1 MHSLLERIKA
11 GTLWDFHGGIHPADN
26 KLQSSQSPVVDA
38 GLPPRLII
46 PLRQHA
52 GPAGDLLVQVGDKVK
67 KGQPLTRYAK
77 GRVVPVHA
85 STSGT
90 ITEIGNHTV
99 AHPSGLGDLCV
110 ILTPDGED
118 EWGERNG
125 KADYW
130 NLERG
135 ELLERIQQAGVAG
148 LGGAVF
154 PTHSKLDGRGQ
165 LTEILIVNG
174 LECEPYITTDDRLM
188 QQYADEIMD
197 GIRVLK
203 HLLKPKLTLIG
214 VEDNKPEAIEQLT
227 RHATDEDVLV
237 KTVPTKYPSGGAK
250 QTIELLTGRQVPKG
264 GRAVDIG
271 IMVLNVATVFAI
283 KRAIIDG
290 EPLIERIVTL
300 TGDSFKK
307 PGNAWVRLGTP
318 VRWLLQR
325 FELQPEAE
333 QRVIMGGPMMGFT
346 LPHAMVPVVK
356 ATNCLLAPTQAE
368 LPAPGP
374 EQPCIRCSA
383 CADACPATLLPQ
395 ELYWYSRAKEY
406 DKAEKLN
413 LMDCIECGACAWVC
427 PSEIP
432 LVQYYKIAKD
442 DIREARAEAE
452 KAERAKQRFEAKQ
465 ARFEREKAAREA
477 RHAEAAAQRRQTMTA
492 AGGED
497 PVAAAL
503 ARIKAKQDAPITAI
517 AATAEGLPDN
527 SAVIAAREA
536 RKREAEAR
544 RAAKQAES
552 ANSDTAAAAPQSAE
566 AIDPASDP
574 KKAAIAAALARAKA
588 KKAAQAGDS
597 AEPVAAETAAAP
609 AVVDADQ
616 QKAEV
621 DPKKAAIA
629 AAIAR
634 AKAKKAEASGEPVS
648 AANGTAAEVN
658 TQNDAPVDPKKAAI
672 AAAIARAKAKKLAQ
686 QSDSAEGDLTA
697 NADTSETAATQ
708 SDAPSAASEAIDP
721 KKAAIAAAIA
731 RAKAKKLAQQGESAG
746 AEDAQSEPAASAQ
759 TCDVALAKS
768 EVTTSHSDTA
778 ASEAVDPK
786 KAAIAAAIARAKAK
800 KLAQQGESAGAE
812 GAQSE
817 PAARVETRDVAVAKS
832 EVTTS
837 QSDTAASEAVDPKK
851 AAIAAAIARAKAKKL
866 AQQSANTSAEVENAD
881 AEVESAATQVDRAGT
896 EGERAPAEPMQSD
909 AASSEQPLAVTAAP
923 EASAP
928 AADAPVDPK
937 KAAIAAAVARAKAK
951 KLAAEAA
958 RAAET
963 AAEDAPSADRT
974 ITR

>member
-517 AATAEGLPDN
+517 TATAEGLPDN

-544 RAAKQAES
+544 RAAKLAES
-552 ANSDTAAAAPQSAE
+552 ANSETAAAAQPAE
-566 AIDPASDP
+566 AVDPASAP

-588 KKAAQAGDS
+588 KKAAQAGES
-597 AEPVAAETAAAP
+597 AEPVTAEAVAAP
-609 AVVDADQ
+609 AVDADQ

-648 AANGTAAEVN
+648 AANSAAAEVN

-686 QSDSAEGDLTA
+686 QSDSAEGDLSA
-697 NADTSETAATQ
+697 NAGTSESAATQ
-708 SDAPSAASEAIDP
+708 SDAPS
-721 KKAAIAAAIA
+721 
-731 RAKAKKLAQQGESAG
+731 
-746 AEDAQSEPAASAQ
+746 
-759 TCDVALAKS
+759 
-768 EVTTSHSDTA
+768 A

-800 KLAQQGESAGAE
+800 KAAQQGESAGAE
-812 GAQSE
+812 GALSE
-817 PAARVETRDVAVAKS
+817 PTASAQTRDVALAKS

-837 QSDTAASEAVDPKK
+837 QSDTAASEVVDPKK
-851 AAIAAAIARAKAKKL
+851 AAIAAAIARAKAKKM
-866 AQQSANTSAEVENAD
+866 AQQSERIS
-881 AEVESAATQVDRAGT
+881 AEVESAGA

-958 RAAET
+958 RAAES
-963 AAEDAPSADRT
+963 AAEDVPSADRT
-974 ITR
+974 TTR

>member
-77 GRVVPVHA
+77 GRIVPVHA

-125 KADYW
+125 KPDYW

-544 RAAKQAES
+544 RAAKLAES
-552 ANSDTAAAAPQSAE
+552 ANSETAAAAQPAE
-566 AIDPASDP
+566 AVDPASDP

-597 AEPVAAETAAAP
+597 AEPAAETAAAP
-609 AVVDADQ
+609 AVDADQ

-634 AKAKKAEASGEPVS
+634 AKAKKAEANGEPVS
-648 AANGTAAEVN
+648 AANGTAAEADI
-658 TQNDAPVDPKKAAI
+658 QSDAPVDPKKAAI
-672 AAAIARAKAKKLAQ
+672 AAAIARAKAKKAAQ
-686 QSDSAEGDLTA
+686 QGDSAEGDLTA
-697 NADTSETAATQ
+697 NAGTSESAGTQ
-708 SDAPSAASEAIDP
+708 SDAPS
-721 KKAAIAAAIA
+721 
-731 RAKAKKLAQQGESAG
+731 
-746 AEDAQSEPAASAQ
+746 
-759 TCDVALAKS
+759 
-768 EVTTSHSDTA
+768 A

-817 PAARVETRDVAVAKS
+817 PAASAQTRDDTVAKG

-837 QSDTAASEAVDPKK
+837 QSDTAASAAVDPKK

-866 AQQSANTSAEVENAD
+866 AQQSERIS
-881 AEVESAATQVDRAGT
+881 AEVESAGTQVDRAGT
-896 EGERAPAEPMQSD
+896 EDERAPAEPMQSD

-974 ITR
+974 TTR

>member
-214 VEDNKPEAIEQLT
+214 VEDNKPEAITELT

-544 RAAKQAES
+544 RAAKLAES
-552 ANSDTAAAAPQSAE
+552 ANSDTAAAPQSTE
-566 AIDPASDP
+566 AVDPASDP
-574 KKAAIAAALARAKA
+574 KKAAIAATLARAKA

-597 AEPVAAETAAAP
+597 AEPVTAETTAAP
-609 AVVDADQ
+609 AVDADQ

-634 AKAKKAEASGEPVS
+634 AKAKKAEANGEPVS
-648 AANGTAAEVN
+648 AAKGTAAEADI
-658 TQNDAPVDPKKAAI
+658 QSDAPVDPKKAAIAAAIARTKAKKAAQQGDSAEGDLTATEGTSDTAATQSDVPSAASEVVDPKKAAI
-672 AAAIARAKAKKLAQ
+672 AAAIARAKAKKA
-686 QSDSAEGDLTA
+686 
-697 NADTSETAATQ
+697 
-708 SDAPSAASEAIDP
+708 
-721 KKAAIAAAIA
+721 
-731 RAKAKKLAQQGESAG
+731 AQQGESAG
-746 AEDAQSEPAASAQ
+746 AEGALSEPTASAQ
-759 TCDVALAKS
+759 TRDVAVAKS
-768 EVTTSHSDTA
+768 EVTTSQSDTA

-817 PAARVETRDVAVAKS
+817 PAASAQTRDMAVAKS
-832 EVTTS
+832 EVNTRH
-837 QSDTAASEAVDPKK
+837 SDTAASEAVDPKK

-866 AQQSANTSAEVENAD
+866 AQQSASTSAEVENAG
-881 AEVESAATQVDRAGT
+881 AGVESAATQVDRAGA
-896 EGERAPAEPMQSD
+896 EGERAPAEPMQTD
-909 AASSEQPLAVTAAP
+909 AASSEQPLAVAEAT

-928 AADAPVDPK
+928 AVDAPVDPK

-974 ITR
+974 TTR

>member
-1 MHSLLERIKA
+1 MQSLLERIKA
-11 GTLWDFHGGIHPADN
+11 GTLWDFHGGIHPPEN
-26 KLQSSQSPVVDA
+26 KEQSSLTPVVDA
-38 GLPPRLII
+38 GLPPQLII
-46 PLRQHA
+46 PVRQHA
-52 GPAGDLLVQVGDKVK
+52 GPAGDLLVRVGDRVK
-67 KGQPLTRYAK
+67 KGQPLTRHEK
-77 GRVVPVHA
+77 GRIVPVHA

-90 ITEIGNHTV
+90 ITAIGHHTV
-99 AHPSGLGDLCV
+99 AHPSGLDDLC
-110 ILTPDGED
+110 ITLTPDGED
-118 EWGERNG
+118 AWGERKG
-125 KADYW
+125 QADYW

-135 ELLERIQQAGVAG
+135 ELLERIQQAGIAG

-188 QQYADEIMD
+188 QEYADEIMD

-214 VEDNKPEAIEQLT
+214 VEDNKPAAIGELT

-264 GRAVDIG
+264 GRAVDMG

-290 EPLIERIVTL
+290 EPLISRIVTL
-300 TGDSFKK
+300 TGDAFKK
-307 PGNAWVRLGTP
+307 PGNAWVLLGTP

-325 FELQPEAE
+325 FELQPEAD

-356 ATNCLLAPTQAE
+356 ATNCLLSPTRAE
-368 LPAPGP
+368 LPPPGP
-374 EQPCIRCSA
+374 EQACIRCSA
-383 CADACPATLLPQ
+383 CADACPANLLPQ

-406 DKAEKLN
+406 DKAEGLN
-413 LMDCIECGACAWVC
+413 LFDCIECGACAWVC

-442 DIREARAEAE
+442 DIREARSEAE

-477 RHAEAAAQRRQTMTA
+477 RHAEAAAQRRQAMTA

-503 ARIKAKQDAPITAI
+503 ARLKAKQEAPVTAV
-517 AATAEGLPDN
+517 AATAEGVPDN

-544 RAAKQAES
+544 RAAKAL
-552 ANSDTAAAAPQSAE
+552 DTAAAMPSDATATTE
-566 AIDPASDP
+566 ADP

-588 KKAAQAGDS
+588 KKAAQSGDT
-597 AEPVAAETAAAP
+597 EAAQATPEDATASTSAAA
-609 AVVDADQ
+609 Q
-616 QKAEV
+616 S

-634 AKAKKAEASGEPVS
+634 AKAKKAQAGTEADATEPGADSRAATAEPTGAGDDPKKAAIAAAIARAKVKKAAAQAQGDTVVIEDEEAVAAAPAAVS
-648 AANGTAAEVN
+648 QPDAA
-658 TQNDAPVDPKKAAI
+658 DADPKKAAI
-672 AAAIARAKAKKLAQ
+672 AAAIARAKAKKAAQ
-686 QSDSAEGDLTA
+686 AQGDAAVSEGEEAVAAAPAAVSQPDAAEA
-697 NADTSETAATQ
+697 
-708 SDAPSAASEAIDP
+708 DP

-731 RAKAKKLAQQGESAG
+731 RAKAKKAAAQAQG
-746 AEDAQSEPAASAQ
+746 
-759 TCDVALAKS
+759 
-768 EVTTSHSDTA
+768 DTA
-778 ASEAVDPK
+778 ISEGEEAVAAAPATVPQPDAADADPK

-800 KLAQQGESAGAE
+800 KAAAQAQGDAAVSE
-812 GAQSE
+812 GEA
-817 PAARVETRDVAVAKS
+817 AVA
-832 EVTTS
+832 
-837 QSDTAASEAVDPKK
+837 A
-851 AAIAAAIARAKAKKL
+851 
-866 AQQSANTSAEVENAD
+866 
-881 AEVESAATQVDRAGT
+881 
-896 EGERAPAEPMQSD
+896 APATAP
-909 AASSEQPLAVTAAP
+909 QPD
-923 EASAP
+923 
-928 AADAPVDPK
+928 AADADPK
-937 KAAIAAAVARAKAK
+937 KAAIAAAVARAKAR

-958 RAAET
+958 AQAS
-963 AAEDAPSADRT
+963 PSPSTDKSH
-974 ITR
+974 

>member
-517 AATAEGLPDN
+517 TATAEGLPDN

-544 RAAKQAES
+544 RAAKLAES
-552 ANSDTAAAAPQSAE
+552 ANSETAAAAQPAE
-566 AIDPASDP
+566 AVDPASDP

-588 KKAAQAGDS
+588 KKAAQAGES
-597 AEPVAAETAAAP
+597 AEPTTAEAVAAP
-609 AVVDADQ
+609 AVDADQ

-634 AKAKKAEASGEPVS
+634 AKAKKAEANGEPVS
-648 AANGTAAEVN
+648 AANSAVADAGS
-658 TQNDAPVDPKKAAI
+658 QGDAPSPASEAVDPKKAAI
-672 AAAIARAKAKKLAQ
+672 AAAIARAKAKKAAQ

-697 NADTSETAATQ
+697 NAGTSESAATQ
-708 SDAPSAASEAIDP
+708 SDAPSA
-721 KKAAIAAAIA
+721 
-731 RAKAKKLAQQGESAG
+731 
-746 AEDAQSEPAASAQ
+746 
-759 TCDVALAKS
+759 V
-768 EVTTSHSDTA
+768 
-778 ASEAVDPK
+778 SEAVDPK

-812 GAQSE
+812 GTQGELSAS
-817 PAARVETRDVAVAKS
+817 AETRDVALAKS
-832 EVTTS
+832 EANTS
-837 QSDTAASEAVDPKK
+837 HSDTAESEAVDPKK

-866 AQQSANTSAEVENAD
+866 AQQSASTSAEVESAGTQ
-881 AEVESAATQVDRAGT
+881 VESASTQVDRAGTQVDRAET

-958 RAAET
+958 RAAGT
-963 AAEDAPSADRT
+963 ASEDAPSADRT
-974 ITR
+974 TTR

>member
-1 MHSLLERIKA
+1 MQSLLERIKA
-11 GTLWDFHGGIHPADN
+11 GTLWDFHGGIHPPEN
-26 KLQSSQSPVVDA
+26 KDQSSLTPVVDA
-38 GLPPRLII
+38 GLPPQLII
-46 PLRQHA
+46 PVRQHA
-52 GPAGDLLVQVGDKVK
+52 GPAGDLLVRVGDQVK
-67 KGQPLTRYAK
+67 KGQPLTRHDK
-77 GRVVPVHA
+77 GRFVPVHA

-90 ITEIGNHTV
+90 ITAIGHHTV
-99 AHPSGLGDLCV
+99 AHPSGLDDLC
-110 ILTPDGED
+110 ITLTPDGED
-118 EWGERNG
+118 AWGERQG
-125 KADYW
+125 RSDYW

-135 ELLERIQQAGVAG
+135 ELLERIQQAGIAG

-188 QQYADEIMD
+188 QEYADEIMD

-214 VEDNKPEAIEQLT
+214 VEDNKPAAIGELT

-264 GRAVDIG
+264 GRAVDMG

-290 EPLIERIVTL
+290 EPLISRIVTL
-300 TGDSFKK
+300 TGDAFKK
-307 PGNAWVRLGTP
+307 PGNAWVLLGTP

-325 FELQPEAE
+325 FELQPEAD

-356 ATNCLLAPTQAE
+356 ATNCLLSPTRAE
-368 LPAPGP
+368 LPPPGP
-374 EQPCIRCSA
+374 EQACIRCSA
-383 CADACPATLLPQ
+383 CADTCPANLLPQ

-406 DKAEKLN
+406 DKAEGLN
-413 LMDCIECGACAWVC
+413 LFDCIECGACAWVC

-477 RHAEAAAQRRQTMTA
+477 RHAEAAAQRRQAMTA

-503 ARIKAKQDAPITAI
+503 ARIKAKQDAAPVGASEL
-517 AATAEGLPDN
+517 APDN
-527 SAVIAAREA
+527 SAMIAAREA
-536 RKREAEAR
+536 RKQEAIAR
-544 RAAKQAES
+544 RAAK
-552 ANSDTAAAAPQSAE
+552 AAASEPDSAQTDAPVTNGQDA
-566 AIDPASDP
+566 

-588 KKAAQAGDS
+588 KKAAQEPGEAAVSDS
-597 AEPVAAETAAAP
+597 PAAAP
-609 AVVDADQ
+609 QPDSAADT
-616 QKAEV
+616 

-634 AKAKKAEASGEPVS
+634 AKAKKAAQGDTAVAENEETAVAAPAAAPQPDS
-648 AANGTAAEVN
+648 AA
-658 TQNDAPVDPKKAAI
+658 DADPKKAAI
-672 AAAIARAKAKKLAQ
+672 AAAIARAKAKKAAQ
-686 QSDSAEGDLTA
+686 GDTAVAEGEETAVAAPAAAPQPDSA
-697 NADTSETAATQ
+697 ADA
-708 SDAPSAASEAIDP
+708 DP

-731 RAKAKKLAQQGESAG
+731 RAKAKKATQAQGDAAVTEGEETAVAVPATAPLPDSA
-746 AEDAQSEPAASAQ
+746 ADA
-759 TCDVALAKS
+759 
-768 EVTTSHSDTA
+768 
-778 ASEAVDPK
+778 DPK

-800 KLAQQGESAGAE
+800 KVAQAQGEE
-812 GAQSE
+812 
-817 PAARVETRDVAVAKS
+817 AVAKPAEVHDEEATAKP
-832 EVTTS
+832 EVTTV
-837 QSDTAASEAVDPKK
+837 A
-851 AAIAAAIARAKAKKL
+851 
-866 AQQSANTSAEVENAD
+866 
-881 AEVESAATQVDRAGT
+881 
-896 EGERAPAEPMQSD
+896 
-909 AASSEQPLAVTAAP
+909 
-923 EASAP
+923 AP
-928 AADAPVDPK
+928 AADADPK
-937 KAAIAAAVARAKAK
+937 KAAIAAAVARAKAR

-958 RAAET
+958 AQAS
-963 AAEDAPSADRT
+963 PSPSTDKSH
-974 ITR
+974 

>member
-517 AATAEGLPDN
+517 TATAEGLPDN

-544 RAAKQAES
+544 RAAKLAES
-552 ANSDTAAAAPQSAE
+552 ANSDTAAAAPQSTE
-566 AIDPASDP
+566 AVDPASDP

-597 AEPVAAETAAAP
+597 AEPATAETAAAP
-609 AVVDADQ
+609 AV
-616 QKAEV
+616 EV

-634 AKAKKAEASGEPVS
+634 AKAKKAEANGEPVS
-648 AANGTAAEVN
+648 AANSATTDAD
-658 TQNDAPVDPKKAAI
+658 TQSDAPVDPKK
-672 AAAIARAKAKKLAQ
+672 
-686 QSDSAEGDLTA
+686 T
-697 NADTSETAATQ
+697 
-708 SDAPSAASEAIDP
+708 
-721 KKAAIAAAIA
+721 AIAAAIA
-731 RAKAKKLAQQGESAG
+731 RAKAKKLAQQGDS
-746 AEDAQSEPAASAQ
+746 AEDDL
-759 TCDVALAKS
+759 T
-768 EVTTSHSDTA
+768 DTA
-778 ASEAVDPK
+778 GTSETAATQSDAPSAVSEAVDPK

-800 KLAQQGESAGAE
+800 KAAQQGESAGAE

-817 PAARVETRDVAVAKS
+817 PAASAQTRDVAVAKS

-837 QSDTAASEAVDPKK
+837 HSDTAESEAVDPKK

-866 AQQSANTSAEVENAD
+866 AQQSASTSAEVENAD
-881 AEVESAATQVDRAGT
+881 AEVESAATQVESAGA
-896 EGERAPAEPMQSD
+896 EGERAPAEPMQTD
-909 AASSEQPLAVTAAP
+909 AASSEQPLAVAEAP

-928 AADAPVDPK
+928 AIDAPVDPK

-974 ITR
+974 TTR

>member
-26 KLQSSQSPVVDA
+26 KLQSSQSLVVDA

-125 KADYW
+125 KPDYW

-536 RKREAEAR
+536 RKRETEAR
-544 RAAKQAES
+544 RAAKLAES
-552 ANSDTAAAAPQSAE
+552 ANSETAAAAQSTE
-566 AIDPASDP
+566 AVDPASDP

-597 AEPVAAETAAAP
+597 AEPVTAEAVAAP
-609 AVVDADQ
+609 AVDADQ

-634 AKAKKAEASGEPVS
+634 AKAKKAEANGEPVS
-648 AANGTAAEVN
+648 AANSAVADAGS
-658 TQNDAPVDPKKAAI
+658 QGDAPSAVSEAVDPKKAAI
-672 AAAIARAKAKKLAQ
+672 AAAIARAKAKKAAQ
-686 QSDSAEGDLTA
+686 QGDSAEGDLTA
-697 NADTSETAATQ
+697 NAGTSEFAATQ
-708 SDAPSAASEAIDP
+708 SDAPSA
-721 KKAAIAAAIA
+721 
-731 RAKAKKLAQQGESAG
+731 
-746 AEDAQSEPAASAQ
+746 
-759 TCDVALAKS
+759 T
-768 EVTTSHSDTA
+768 
-778 ASEAVDPK
+778 SEAVDPK

-800 KLAQQGESAGAE
+800 KLAQQGASTSAEVENAGAE

-817 PAARVETRDVAVAKS
+817 PAASAQTRDMTVAKS

-837 QSDTAASEAVDPKK
+837 QSDTAASEAADPKR

-866 AQQSANTSAEVENAD
+866 AQQSASTSAEVENVGAG
-881 AEVESAATQVDRAGT
+881 VESAATQVDRAGT
-896 EGERAPAEPMQSD
+896 EGERAPAEPMQTD

-974 ITR
+974 TTR

>member
-1 MHSLLERIKA
+1 MQSLLEHIKA

-26 KLQSSQSPVVDA
+26 KRQSSQTPVVDA
-38 GLPPRLII
+38 GLPPQLII
-46 PLRQHA
+46 PVRQHA
-52 GPAGDLLVQVGDKVK
+52 GLAGDLLVQVGDRVK

-77 GRVVPVHA
+77 GRIVPVHA
-85 STSGT
+85 PTSGT
-90 ITEIGNHTV
+90 VTEIGNHTV
-99 AHPSGLGDLCV
+99 AHPSGLDDLC
-110 ILTPDGED
+110 ITLTPDGED
-118 EWGERNG
+118 AWGERNG
-125 KADYW
+125 KPDYW

-135 ELLERIQQAGVAG
+135 ELLERIQQAGIAG

-214 VEDNKPEAIEQLT
+214 VEDNKPEAIDQLT
-227 RHATDEDVLV
+227 RHTTDEDVLV

-300 TGDSFKK
+300 TGDSFKQ

-325 FELQPEAE
+325 FELQPEAD

-356 ATNCLLAPTQAE
+356 ATNCLLAPTRAE
-368 LPAPGP
+368 LPFPGP
-374 EQPCIRCSA
+374 EQACIRCSA

-395 ELYWYSRAKEY
+395 ELYWYSRAREY
-406 DKAEKLN
+406 DKAEQLN
-413 LMDCIECGACAWVC
+413 LFDCIECGACAWVC

-477 RHAEAAAQRRQTMTA
+477 RHAEAAAQRRQAMTA

-503 ARIKAKQDAPITAI
+503 ARIKAKQEAPVTAV
-517 AATAEGLPDN
+517 AATAQGLPDN

-544 RAAKQAES
+544 RAAKAAE
-552 ANSDTAAAAPQSAE
+552 AAVAAASDTAATAE
-566 AIDPASDP
+566 ADP

-588 KKAAQAGDS
+588 KKARAGDEADATEPTADS
-597 AEPVAAETAAAP
+597 KAVPAEVAST
-609 AVVDADQ
+609 
-616 QKAEV
+616 EV

-634 AKAKKAEASGEPVS
+634 AKAKKLAQSGEGSQVEATPLPEASRAQAEPASTEVDPKKAAIAAAIARAKAKKLAQSGEGYQAEAAPAPEASETPAEPASTEVDPKKAAIAAAIARAKAKKLAQSGEGNQVE
-648 AANGTAAEVN
+648 AAPAPEASRAPAEP
-658 TQNDAPVDPKKAAI
+658 ASSEVDPKKAAI

-686 QSDSAEGDLTA
+686 QQGEADHAE
-697 NADTSETAATQ
+697 AT
-708 SDAPSAASEAIDP
+708 PTPEASED
-721 KKAAIAAAIA
+721 
-731 RAKAKKLAQQGESAG
+731 Q
-746 AEDAQSEPAASAQ
+746 AEP
-759 TCDVALAKS
+759 
-768 EVTTSHSDTA
+768 
-778 ASEAVDPK
+778 
-786 KAAIAAAIARAKAK
+786 
-800 KLAQQGESAGAE
+800 
-812 GAQSE
+812 
-817 PAARVETRDVAVAKS
+817 
-832 EVTTS
+832 
-837 QSDTAASEAVDPKK
+837 
-851 AAIAAAIARAKAKKL
+851 
-866 AQQSANTSAEVENAD
+866 
-881 AEVESAATQVDRAGT
+881 AGT
-896 EGERAPAEPMQSD
+896 E
-909 AASSEQPLAVTAAP
+909 
-923 EASAP
+923 
-928 AADAPVDPK
+928 VDPK

-951 KLAAEAA
+951 KLAAQAA
-958 RAAET
+958 ANTGASATET
-963 AAEDAPSADRT
+963 SPNEGSSPH
-974 ITR
+974 

>member
-125 KADYW
+125 KPDYW

-672 AAAIARAKAKKLAQ
+672 AAAIARAKAKKAAQ
-686 QSDSAEGDLTA
+686 QGDSAEGDLTA
-697 NADTSETAATQ
+697 TAGTSESAATQ
-708 SDAPSAASEAIDP
+708 SDAPS
-721 KKAAIAAAIA
+721 
-731 RAKAKKLAQQGESAG
+731 
-746 AEDAQSEPAASAQ
+746 
-759 TCDVALAKS
+759 
-768 EVTTSHSDTA
+768 A

-786 KAAIAAAIARAKAK
+786 KAAIAAAIARTKAK

-817 PAARVETRDVAVAKS
+817 PAASVETRDVALAKS

-837 QSDTAASEAVDPKK
+837 QSDTAASEVVDTKK

-866 AQQSANTSAEVENAD
+866 AQQSERISAEVENAGTQL
-881 AEVESAATQVDRAGT
+881 ESAGT

-909 AASSEQPLAVTAAP
+909 AASSEQPLAVAEAP

-928 AADAPVDPK
+928 AVDAPVDPK

-958 RAAET
+958 RAAGT
-963 AAEDAPSADRT
+963 AAEDVPSADRT
-974 ITR
+974 TTR

>member
-1 MHSLLERIKA
+1 MQSLLERIKA
-11 GTLWDFHGGIHPADN
+11 GNLWDFHGGIHPADN

-77 GRVVPVHA
+77 GRTVPVHA

-99 AHPSGLGDLCV
+99 AHPSGLDDLCV

-118 EWGERNG
+118 AWGERNG

-174 LECEPYITTDDRLM
+174 LECEPYISTDDRLM

-214 VEDNKPEAIEQLT
+214 VEDNKPESIEQLT

-374 EQPCIRCSA
+374 EQACIRCSA

-503 ARIKAKQDAPITAI
+503 ARIKAKQDAPIAAI
-517 AATAEGLPDN
+517 AATTEGVPDN
-527 SAVIAAREA
+527 STVIAAREA

-544 RAAKQAES
+544 RAAKLAES
-552 ANSDTAAAAPQSAE
+552 ANGETAAAE
-566 AIDPASDP
+566 AVDPASDP

-588 KKAAQAGDS
+588 KKAAQAGDTPATDS
-597 AEPVAAETAAAP
+597 AAESQSAAEADPKKAAIAAAI
-609 AVVDADQ
+609 ARAKAK
-616 QKAEV
+616 KAEV
-621 DPKKAAIA
+621 SGEPVSADNSAAAEAGTQSDAPADPKKAAIA

-648 AANGTAAEVN
+648 SDNSAAADAD
-658 TQNDAPVDPKKAAI
+658 TQNDAPA
-672 AAAIARAKAKKLAQ
+672 
-686 QSDSAEGDLTA
+686 
-697 NADTSETAATQ
+697 
-708 SDAPSAASEAIDP
+708 DP

-731 RAKAKKLAQQGESAG
+731 RAKAKKLAQQGERAG
-746 AEDAQSEPAASAQ
+746 AENAESEPAASA
-759 TCDVALAKS
+759 
-768 EVTTSHSDTA
+768 
-778 ASEAVDPK
+778 
-786 KAAIAAAIARAKAK
+786 
-800 KLAQQGESAGAE
+800 
-812 GAQSE
+812 
-817 PAARVETRDVAVAKS
+817 ETRDMTVAKS

-866 AQQSANTSAEVENAD
+866 AQQSASTSAEVEI
-881 AEVESAATQVDRAGT
+881 AATQVDRAGAG
-896 EGERAPAEPMQSD
+896 GERAPVEPMQTD
-909 AASSEQPLAVTAAP
+909 AASSEQPLAVAAAP
-923 EASAP
+923 EAS

-958 RAAET
+958 SAAET

-974 ITR
+974 TTR

>member
-118 EWGERNG
+118 EWGARNG

-214 VEDNKPEAIEQLT
+214 VEDNKPEAIEQLA

-383 CADACPATLLPQ
+383 CADACPASLLPQ
-395 ELYWYSRAKEY
+395 ELYWYSKAKEY

-517 AATAEGLPDN
+517 AATAEGVPDN

-544 RAAKQAES
+544 RAAKLAES
-552 ANSDTAAAAPQSAE
+552 ANSETAVTAPQSAE
-566 AIDPASDP
+566 AVNPASDP

-588 KKAAQAGDS
+588 KKAAQADNS
-597 AEPVAAETAAAP
+597 AEPAGATLASPIADAEP
-609 AVVDADQ
+609 N
-616 QKAEV
+616 KAEADPQTA

-634 AKAKKAEASGEPVS
+634 AKAKKAEANCESVKADNS
-648 AANGTAAEVN
+648 AAAAAD
-658 TQNDAPVDPKKAAI
+658 TQNDAPA
-672 AAAIARAKAKKLAQ
+672 
-686 QSDSAEGDLTA
+686 
-697 NADTSETAATQ
+697 
-708 SDAPSAASEAIDP
+708 DP

-746 AEDAQSEPAASAQ
+746 AEDAKSEPTTS
-759 TCDVALAKS
+759 TETRDETVAKS
-768 EVTTSHSDTA
+768 EVTTSQSDTA

-800 KLAQQGESAGAE
+800 KLAQQGEGAGAE

-817 PAARVETRDVAVAKS
+817 PAASAQTRDVALAKS

-866 AQQSANTSAEVENAD
+866 AQQSASTSAEVEN
-881 AEVESAATQVDRAGT
+881 AATQVDRAGT
-896 EGERAPAEPMQSD
+896 EGERVSAEPMQSD
-909 AASSEQPLAVTAAP
+909 AASSEQPLAVTAVP

-974 ITR
+974 TTR

>member
-125 KADYW
+125 KPDYW

-214 VEDNKPEAIEQLT
+214 VEDNKLEAIEQLT
-227 RHATDEDVLV
+227 HHATDEDVLV

-432 LVQYYKIAKD
+432 LVQYYKLAKD

-517 AATAEGLPDN
+517 TATAEGLPDN

-544 RAAKQAES
+544 RAAKLAES
-552 ANSDTAAAAPQSAE
+552 ANSETAAAPQSTE
-566 AIDPASDP
+566 AVDPASDP

-597 AEPVAAETAAAP
+597 AEPVTAEAVAAP
-609 AVVDADQ
+609 AVDADQ
-616 QKAEV
+616 QKAEI

-634 AKAKKAEASGEPVS
+634 AKAKKAEANGEPVS
-648 AANGTAAEVN
+648 AANGTAAEADI
-658 TQNDAPVDPKKAAI
+658 QSDAPVDPKKAAI

-697 NADTSETAATQ
+697 NAGTSETAATQ
-708 SDAPSAASEAIDP
+708 NDAPS
-721 KKAAIAAAIA
+721 
-731 RAKAKKLAQQGESAG
+731 G
-746 AEDAQSEPAASAQ
+746 
-759 TCDVALAKS
+759 
-768 EVTTSHSDTA
+768 

-817 PAARVETRDVAVAKS
+817 PAASAQTRDMTVAKS

-851 AAIAAAIARAKAKKL
+851 AAIAAAITRAKAKKL
-866 AQQSANTSAEVENAD
+866 AQQSASTSAEVENAG
-881 AEVESAATQVDRAGT
+881 AGVESTATQVDRAGA

-909 AASSEQPLAVTAAP
+909 AASSEQPLAVTAVP
-923 EASAP
+923 EANAP

-958 RAAET
+958 RAAES

-974 ITR
+974 TTR

>member
-325 FELQPEAE
+325 FELQPEAD

-374 EQPCIRCSA
+374 EQACIRCSA

-544 RAAKQAES
+544 RAAKLAES

-566 AIDPASDP
+566 AVDPTSDP

-588 KKAAQAGDS
+588 KKAAQAGES
-597 AEPVAAETAAAP
+597 AEPVTAEAVAAP
-609 AVVDADQ
+609 AVDTDQ
-616 QKAEV
+616 QKAEA

-634 AKAKKAEASGEPVS
+634 AKAKKAEANGEAVS
-648 AANGTAAEVN
+648 AANGTAADAGS
-658 TQNDAPVDPKKAAI
+658 QGDAPVDPKKAAI
-672 AAAIARAKAKKLAQ
+672 AAAIARAKAKKAAQ
-686 QSDSAEGDLTA
+686 QGDSAEGDLTA
-697 NADTSETAATQ
+697 NAGTSESAATQ
-708 SDAPSAASEAIDP
+708 SDAPSAASE
-721 KKAAIAAAIA
+721 
-731 RAKAKKLAQQGESAG
+731 
-746 AEDAQSEPAASAQ
+746 
-759 TCDVALAKS
+759 V
-768 EVTTSHSDTA
+768 
-778 ASEAVDPK
+778 VDPK

-800 KLAQQGESAGAE
+800 KLAQQGESAE
-812 GAQSE
+812 DAQSE
-817 PAARVETRDVAVAKS
+817 PVASAQTRDVAVAKS

-866 AQQSANTSAEVENAD
+866 AQQSASTSAEVENAD
-881 AEVESAATQVDRAGT
+881 AEVESAGA
-896 EGERAPAEPMQSD
+896 EGERAPAEPMQTD
-909 AASSEQPLAVTAAP
+909 AASSEQPLAVTAVP
-923 EASAP
+923 EANAP

-958 RAAET
+958 RATET

-974 ITR
+974 TTR

>member
-125 KADYW
+125 KPDYW

-214 VEDNKPEAIEQLT
+214 VEDNKPEAITELT

-300 TGDSFKK
+300 TGDSFKQ

-517 AATAEGLPDN
+517 TATAEGLPDN

-544 RAAKQAES
+544 RAAKQAEN
-552 ANSDTAAAAPQSAE
+552 ANSETAAAAQPAE
-566 AIDPASDP
+566 AVDPASDP

-588 KKAAQAGDS
+588 KKAAQAGES
-597 AEPVAAETAAAP
+597 AEPVTAEAVAAP
-609 AVVDADQ
+609 AVDADQ

-634 AKAKKAEASGEPVS
+634 AKAKKAEANGEPVS
-648 AANGTAAEVN
+648 ADNSVTAEAGT
-658 TQNDAPVDPKKAAI
+658 QGDAPSPASEAVDPKKAAI
-672 AAAIARAKAKKLAQ
+672 AAAIARAKAKKAAQ
-686 QSDSAEGDLTA
+686 QGDSAEGALTA
-697 NADTSETAATQ
+697 NAGTSESAATQ
-708 SDAPSAASEAIDP
+708 SDAPSAVSEAVDP

-746 AEDAQSEPAASAQ
+746 AEGAQSEQAASAQ
-759 TCDVALAKS
+759 TRDVALAKS

-812 GAQSE
+812 
-817 PAARVETRDVAVAKS
+817 VAS
-832 EVTTS
+832 TS
-837 QSDTAASEAVDPKK
+837 
-851 AAIAAAIARAKAKKL
+851 
-866 AQQSANTSAEVENAD
+866 
-881 AEVESAATQVDRAGT
+881 AEVESAATQVDRAET

-923 EASAP
+923 EANAP
-928 AADAPVDPK
+928 AADALVDPK

-958 RAAET
+958 RAAGT
-963 AAEDAPSADRT
+963 ASEDASSADRT
-974 ITR
+974 TTR

>member
-1 MHSLLERIKA
+1 MQSLLERIKA
-11 GTLWDFHGGIHPADN
+11 GTLWDFHGGIHPPEN
-26 KLQSSQSPVVDA
+26 KEQSSLTPVVDA
-38 GLPPRLII
+38 GLPPQLII
-46 PLRQHA
+46 PVRQHA
-52 GPAGDLLVQVGDKVK
+52 GPAGDLLVRVGDRVK
-67 KGQPLTRYAK
+67 KGQPLTRHEK
-77 GRVVPVHA
+77 GRIVPVHA

-90 ITEIGNHTV
+90 ITAIGHHTV
-99 AHPSGLGDLCV
+99 AHPSGLDDLC
-110 ILTPDGED
+110 ITLTPDGED
-118 EWGERNG
+118 AWGERKG
-125 KADYW
+125 QADYW

-135 ELLERIQQAGVAG
+135 ELLERIQQAGIAG

-188 QQYADEIMD
+188 QEYADEIMD

-214 VEDNKPEAIEQLT
+214 VEDNKPAAIGELT

-264 GRAVDIG
+264 GRAVDMG

-290 EPLIERIVTL
+290 EPLISRIVTL
-300 TGDSFKK
+300 TGDAFKK
-307 PGNAWVRLGTP
+307 PGNAWVLLGTP

-325 FELQPEAE
+325 FELQPEAD

-356 ATNCLLAPTQAE
+356 ATNCLLSPTRAE
-368 LPAPGP
+368 LPPPGP
-374 EQPCIRCSA
+374 EQACIRCSA
-383 CADACPATLLPQ
+383 CADACPANLLPQ

-406 DKAEKLN
+406 DKAEGLN
-413 LMDCIECGACAWVC
+413 LFDCIECGACAWVC

-477 RHAEAAAQRRQTMTA
+477 RHAEAAAQRRQAMTA

-503 ARIKAKQDAPITAI
+503 ARLKAKQEAPVTAV
-517 AATAEGLPDN
+517 AATAEGVPDN

-544 RAAKQAES
+544 RAAKAL
-552 ANSDTAAAAPQSAE
+552 DTAAAEPGDATATTE
-566 AIDPASDP
+566 ADP

-588 KKAAQAGDS
+588 KKAAQSGDTEAAQATPADATTSTSAAAQSDPKKAAIAAAIARAKAKKAQAGNEADATEPGADSSAATAEPTGAGDD
-597 AEPVAAETAAAP
+597 PKKAAIAAAIARAKAKKAAAQAQGDTVVTEDEEAVAAAP
-609 AVVDADQ
+609 AAAPAAVPQPDTADADPK
-616 QKAEV
+616 KAAIAAAIARAKAKKAAAQAQGDTAVSEGEEAVAAAPATAPQPDAADV

-634 AKAKKAEASGEPVS
+634 AKAKKAAAQAQGDTAISEGDEA
-648 AANGTAAEVN
+648 AAATPAAAPQPDAAE
-658 TQNDAPVDPKKAAI
+658 ADPKKAAI
-672 AAAIARAKAKKLAQ
+672 AAVIARAKAKKAAQ
-686 QSDSAEGDLTA
+686 AQGDTAVSEG
-697 NADTSETAATQ
+697 E
-708 SDAPSAASEAIDP
+708 EAV
-721 KKAAIAAAIA
+721 AAA
-731 RAKAKKLAQQGESAG
+731 
-746 AEDAQSEPAASAQ
+746 PATVPQ
-759 TCDVALAKS
+759 
-768 EVTTSHSDTA
+768 
-778 ASEAVDPK
+778 P
-786 KAAIAAAIARAKAK
+786 
-800 KLAQQGESAGAE
+800 
-812 GAQSE
+812 
-817 PAARVETRDVAVAKS
+817 
-832 EVTTS
+832 
-837 QSDTAASEAVDPKK
+837 
-851 AAIAAAIARAKAKKL
+851 
-866 AQQSANTSAEVENAD
+866 
-881 AEVESAATQVDRAGT
+881 
-896 EGERAPAEPMQSD
+896 D
-909 AASSEQPLAVTAAP
+909 AA
-923 EASAP
+923 EA
-928 AADAPVDPK
+928 DPK
-937 KAAIAAAVARAKAK
+937 KAAIAAAVARAKAR

-958 RAAET
+958 AQAS
-963 AAEDAPSADRT
+963 PSPSTDKSH
-974 ITR
+974 

>member
-1 MHSLLERIKA
+1 MQSLLERIKA
-11 GTLWDFHGGIHPADN
+11 GNLWDFHGGIHPADN
-26 KLQSSQSPVVDA
+26 KLLSSQSPVVDA

-67 KGQPLTRYAK
+67 KGQPLTLYAK
-77 GRVVPVHA
+77 GRTVPVHA

-118 EWGERNG
+118 AWGERNG

-174 LECEPYITTDDRLM
+174 LECEPYISTDDRLM
-188 QQYADEIMD
+188 QQYSGEIMD

-374 EQPCIRCSA
+374 EQACIRCSA

-465 ARFEREKAAREA
+465 TRFEREKAAREA

-517 AATAEGLPDN
+517 AATAEGVPDN

-544 RAAKQAES
+544 RAAKLAES
-552 ANSDTAAAAPQSAE
+552 ANGEAAAAAPQSAE
-566 AIDPASDP
+566 AVDPASDP

-597 AEPVAAETAAAP
+597 AEPAAEAVAAPT
-609 AVVDADQ
+609 VDAEPK
-616 QKAEV
+616 KADSDPQTA

-648 AANGTAAEVN
+648 ADNSVAAEADI
-658 TQNDAPVDPKKAAI
+658 QSDAPADPKKAAI
-672 AAAIARAKAKKLAQ
+672 AAAIARAKAKKAEA
-686 QSDSAEGDLTA
+686 SGEPVSADNSAAT
-697 NADTSETAATQ
+697 NADIQ
-708 SDAPSAASEAIDP
+708 SDAPADP

-731 RAKAKKLAQQGESAG
+731 RAKAKKLAQQGESAD
-746 AEDAQSEPAASAQ
+746 AENAQSEPTASA
-759 TCDVALAKS
+759 D
-768 EVTTSHSDTA
+768 
-778 ASEAVDPK
+778 
-786 KAAIAAAIARAKAK
+786 
-800 KLAQQGESAGAE
+800 
-812 GAQSE
+812 
-817 PAARVETRDVAVAKS
+817 TRDVAVAKS

-866 AQQSANTSAEVENAD
+866 AQQGESASAEV
-881 AEVESAATQVDRAGT
+881 VDTA
-896 EGERAPAEPMQSD
+896 EGERAPAEPMQTD
-909 AASSEQPLAVTAAP
+909 TASSEQPLAVAAAP
-923 EASAP
+923 EASAS
-928 AADAPVDPK
+928 ATDAPVDPK

-958 RAAET
+958 RTAET

-974 ITR
+974 TTR

>member
-214 VEDNKPEAIEQLT
+214 VEDNKPEAIGQLT

-517 AATAEGLPDN
+517 TATAEGLPDN

-544 RAAKQAES
+544 RAAKLAES
-552 ANSDTAAAAPQSAE
+552 ANGDTAAAAQPAE
-566 AIDPASDP
+566 AVDPASDP

-597 AEPVAAETAAAP
+597 AEPVTAEAVAAP
-609 AVVDADQ
+609 AVDADQ
-616 QKAEV
+616 QKAEI

-634 AKAKKAEASGEPVS
+634 AKAKKAEANGEPVS
-648 AANGTAAEVN
+648 ADNSAVADAGS
-658 TQNDAPVDPKKAAI
+658 QGDAPSAASEAVDPKKAAI
-672 AAAIARAKAKKLAQ
+672 AAAIARAKTKKAAQ
-686 QSDSAEGDLTA
+686 QSDSPEDDLTA
-697 NADTSETAATQ
+697 TAGTNETAATQ
-708 SDAPSAASEAIDP
+708 SDAPS
-721 KKAAIAAAIA
+721 
-731 RAKAKKLAQQGESAG
+731 
-746 AEDAQSEPAASAQ
+746 
-759 TCDVALAKS
+759 
-768 EVTTSHSDTA
+768 A

-800 KLAQQGESAGAE
+800 KLAQQGESASAE

-817 PAARVETRDVAVAKS
+817 PAASAQTRDDTVAKS

-837 QSDTAASEAVDPKK
+837 QSDTAASEVVDPKK

-866 AQQSANTSAEVENAD
+866 AQQSASTSAEVENAG
-881 AEVESAATQVDRAGT
+881 A
-896 EGERAPAEPMQSD
+896 EGERAPAEPMQTD
-909 AASSEQPLAVTAAP
+909 AASSEQPLAVAEAP

-974 ITR
+974 TTR

>member
-77 GRVVPVHA
+77 GRTVPVHA

-118 EWGERNG
+118 EWGERNC
-125 KADYW
+125 KPDYW

-214 VEDNKPEAIEQLT
+214 VEDNKLKAIEQLT

-300 TGDSFKK
+300 TGDSFKQ

-517 AATAEGLPDN
+517 TATAEGLPDN
-527 SAVIAAREA
+527 SVVIAAREA

-544 RAAKQAES
+544 RAAKLAES
-552 ANSDTAAAAPQSAE
+552 ASSDTAAAAPQSTE
-566 AIDPASDP
+566 AVDPASDP

-588 KKAAQAGDS
+588 KKAAQQGDN
-597 AEPVAAETAAAP
+597 AE
-609 AVVDADQ
+609 
-616 QKAEV
+616 
-621 DPKKAAIA
+621 
-629 AAIAR
+629 
-634 AKAKKAEASGEPVS
+634 S
-648 AANGTAAEVN
+648 
-658 TQNDAPVDPKKAAI
+658 
-672 AAAIARAKAKKLAQ
+672 
-686 QSDSAEGDLTA
+686 DLTA
-697 NADTSETAATQ
+697 TAGTSESAATQ
-708 SDAPSAASEAIDP
+708 SNAPSA
-721 KKAAIAAAIA
+721 
-731 RAKAKKLAQQGESAG
+731 
-746 AEDAQSEPAASAQ
+746 
-759 TCDVALAKS
+759 V
-768 EVTTSHSDTA
+768 
-778 ASEAVDPK
+778 SEAVDPK

-800 KLAQQGESAGAE
+800 KLAQQGESTGAVNAE
-812 GAQSE
+812 SE
-817 PAARVETRDVAVAKS
+817 HAASADARDVAVAKS

-837 QSDTAASEAVDPKK
+837 QSDTAESEAVDPKK

-866 AQQSANTSAEVENAD
+866 AQQSASTSAEVE
-881 AEVESAATQVDRAGT
+881 SAGTQVDRAGA
-896 EGERAPAEPMQSD
+896 EGEHAPAEPMQSD
-909 AASSEQPLAVTAAP
+909 AASSEQPLAVAEAP

-963 AAEDAPSADRT
+963 AAEDASSADRT
-974 ITR
+974 TTR

>member
-517 AATAEGLPDN
+517 TATAEGLPDN

-544 RAAKQAES
+544 RAAKLAES
-552 ANSDTAAAAPQSAE
+552 ANSDTAAAPQFTE
-566 AIDPASDP
+566 AVDPASDP

-597 AEPVAAETAAAP
+597 AEPAAAEAVAAP
-609 AVVDADQ
+609 AVDADQ

-634 AKAKKAEASGEPVS
+634 AKAKKAEANGEPVS
-648 AANGTAAEVN
+648 AANGTAAEADI
-658 TQNDAPVDPKKAAI
+658 QSDAPVDPKKAAI
-672 AAAIARAKAKKLAQ
+672 AAAIARAKAKKAAQ
-686 QSDSAEGDLTA
+686 QGDSAEGDLTA
-697 NADTSETAATQ
+697 TAGTSDTAATQ
-708 SDAPSAASEAIDP
+708 SDAPSS
-721 KKAAIAAAIA
+721 
-731 RAKAKKLAQQGESAG
+731 
-746 AEDAQSEPAASAQ
+746 
-759 TCDVALAKS
+759 
-768 EVTTSHSDTA
+768 

-817 PAARVETRDVAVAKS
+817 PAASAQTRDVAVAKS

-837 QSDTAASEAVDPKK
+837 QSDTEASEAADPKK

-866 AQQSANTSAEVENAD
+866 AQQSASTSAEVASTGV
-881 AEVESAATQVDRAGT
+881 EVESAGTQVESAGA

-909 AASSEQPLAVTAAP
+909 AASSEQPLAVAEAP

-928 AADAPVDPK
+928 AVDAPVDPK

-974 ITR
+974 TTR

>member
-290 EPLIERIVTL
+290 EPLIARIVTL

-544 RAAKQAES
+544 RAAKLAES
-552 ANSDTAAAAPQSAE
+552 ANSDTAAAAPQSTE
-566 AIDPASDP
+566 AVDPTSDP

-597 AEPVAAETAAAP
+597 AEPATAETTAAP
-609 AVVDADQ
+609 AVDSDQ
-616 QKAEV
+616 QEAEV

-634 AKAKKAEASGEPVS
+634 AKAKKAEANGEPVS
-648 AANGTAAEVN
+648 AANGTAAE
-658 TQNDAPVDPKKAAI
+658 TDIQSDAPVDPKKAAI
-672 AAAIARAKAKKLAQ
+672 AAAIARAKAKKAAQ
-686 QSDSAEGDLTA
+686 QGDSAEGDLTA
-697 NADTSETAATQ
+697 NAGTSESAATQ
-708 SDAPSAASEAIDP
+708 STAPS
-721 KKAAIAAAIA
+721 
-731 RAKAKKLAQQGESAG
+731 
-746 AEDAQSEPAASAQ
+746 
-759 TCDVALAKS
+759 
-768 EVTTSHSDTA
+768 A

-800 KLAQQGESAGAE
+800 KLAQQGASTSAEVENAGAE

-817 PAARVETRDVAVAKS
+817 PAASAQTRDVAVAKS
-832 EVTTS
+832 EVNTS
-837 QSDTAASEAVDPKK
+837 HSDTAASEAIDPKK

-866 AQQSANTSAEVENAD
+866 AQQSASTSAEVESAGTQ
-881 AEVESAATQVDRAGT
+881 VESAGT
-896 EGERAPAEPMQSD
+896 EGERAPAEPMQTD
-909 AASSEQPLAVTAAP
+909 AASSEQPLAVTAVP

-928 AADAPVDPK
+928 VADAPVDPK

-974 ITR
+974 TTR

>member
-135 ELLERIQQAGVAG
+135 ELLERIQKAGVAG

-227 RHATDEDVLV
+227 LHAIDEDVLV

-544 RAAKQAES
+544 RAAKLAES
-552 ANSDTAAAAPQSAE
+552 ANSETAAAAQPAE
-566 AIDPASDP
+566 AVDPASDP

-588 KKAAQAGDS
+588 KKAAQAGDI
-597 AEPVAAETAAAP
+597 AEPVTAEAVAAP
-609 AVVDADQ
+609 VVDADQ

-648 AANGTAAEVN
+648 AANSAVADAGS
-658 TQNDAPVDPKKAAI
+658 QGDAPSAASEAVDPKKAAI
-672 AAAIARAKAKKLAQ
+672 AAAIARAKAKKAAQ
-686 QSDSAEGDLTA
+686 QGDCAEGDLTA
-697 NADTSETAATQ
+697 NAGTSESAATQ
-708 SDAPSAASEAIDP
+708 SDAPS
-721 KKAAIAAAIA
+721 
-731 RAKAKKLAQQGESAG
+731 
-746 AEDAQSEPAASAQ
+746 
-759 TCDVALAKS
+759 
-768 EVTTSHSDTA
+768 A

-812 GAQSE
+812 DTQVELSAS
-817 PAARVETRDVAVAKS
+817 AETRDVTLAKS

-851 AAIAAAIARAKAKKL
+851 AAIAAAIARAKARKL
-866 AQQSANTSAEVENAD
+866 AQQSASTSAEVENAG
-881 AEVESAATQVDRAGT
+881 AGIESAATQVDRAGT
-896 EGERAPAEPMQSD
+896 EGERVSAEPMQSD
-909 AASSEQPLAVTAAP
+909 AASSEQPLAVTAVPQAN
-923 EASAP
+923 AP

-974 ITR
+974 TTR

>member
-1 MHSLLERIKA
+1 MQSLLERIKA
-11 GTLWDFHGGIHPADN
+11 GTLWDFHGGIHPPEN
-26 KLQSSQSPVVDA
+26 KDQSSLTPVVDA
-38 GLPPRLII
+38 GLPPQLII
-46 PLRQHA
+46 PVRQHA
-52 GPAGDLLVQVGDKVK
+52 GPAGDLLVRVGDQVK
-67 KGQPLTRYAK
+67 KGQPLTRHDK
-77 GRVVPVHA
+77 GRFVPVHA

-90 ITEIGNHTV
+90 ITAIGHHTV
-99 AHPSGLGDLCV
+99 AHPSGLDDLC
-110 ILTPDGED
+110 ITLTPDGED
-118 EWGERNG
+118 AWGERQG
-125 KADYW
+125 RSDYW

-135 ELLERIQQAGVAG
+135 ELLERIQQAGIAG

-188 QQYADEIMD
+188 QEYADEIMD

-214 VEDNKPEAIEQLT
+214 VEDNKPAAIGELT

-264 GRAVDIG
+264 GRAVDMG

-290 EPLIERIVTL
+290 EPLISRIVTL
-300 TGDSFKK
+300 TGDAFKK
-307 PGNAWVRLGTP
+307 PGNAWVLLGTP

-325 FELQPEAE
+325 FELQPEAD

-356 ATNCLLAPTQAE
+356 ATNCLLSPTRAE
-368 LPAPGP
+368 LPPPGP
-374 EQPCIRCSA
+374 EQACIRCSA
-383 CADACPATLLPQ
+383 CADACPANLLPQ

-406 DKAEKLN
+406 DKAEGLN
-413 LMDCIECGACAWVC
+413 LFDCIECGACAWVC

-477 RHAEAAAQRRQTMTA
+477 RHAEATAQRRQAMTA

-503 ARIKAKQDAPITAI
+503 ARIKAKQDAAPVGASEL
-517 AATAEGLPDN
+517 APDN
-527 SAVIAAREA
+527 SAMIAAREA
-536 RKREAEAR
+536 RKQEAIAR
-544 RAAKQAES
+544 RAAK
-552 ANSDTAAAAPQSAE
+552 AAASESGSAQ
-566 AIDPASDP
+566 PNASAADGQDA

-588 KKAAQAGDS
+588 KKAAQ
-597 AEPVAAETAAAP
+597 EPGEAAAADIPAAAP
-609 AVVDADQ
+609 QSDPAADA
-616 QKAEV
+616 

-634 AKAKKAEASGEPVS
+634 AKAKKAAQAQGDAAVTEGEEAAVAAPATAPQPDS
-648 AANGTAAEVN
+648 AA
-658 TQNDAPVDPKKAAI
+658 DADPKKAAI
-672 AAAIARAKAKKLAQ
+672 AAAIARAKAKKAAQ
-686 QSDSAEGDLTA
+686 AQGDAAVTEGEEAAVAAPAAAPQPDSVT
-697 NADTSETAATQ
+697 
-708 SDAPSAASEAIDP
+708 DADP

-731 RAKAKKLAQQGESAG
+731 RAKAKKAAQAQG
-746 AEDAQSEPAASAQ
+746 DAAVTEGEEAAVAAPATAPQPDPAADA
-759 TCDVALAKS
+759 
-768 EVTTSHSDTA
+768 
-778 ASEAVDPK
+778 DPK

-800 KLAQQGESAGAE
+800 KAAQAQGNAAVIE
-812 GAQSE
+812 GEEAAVAA
-817 PAARVETRDVAVAKS
+817 PAAAPQPDS
-832 EVTTS
+832 
-837 QSDTAASEAVDPKK
+837 AADADPKK
-851 AAIAAAIARAKAKKL
+851 AAIAAAIARAKAKKA
-866 AQQSANTSAEVENAD
+866 AQAQGEEAAAKPEVTTVA
-881 AEVESAATQVDRAGT
+881 
-896 EGERAPAEPMQSD
+896 
-909 AASSEQPLAVTAAP
+909 
-923 EASAP
+923 AP
-928 AADAPVDPK
+928 AADADPK
-937 KAAIAAAVARAKAK
+937 KTAIAAAVARAKAR

-958 RAAET
+958 AQAS
-963 AAEDAPSADRT
+963 PSPSTDKSH
-974 ITR
+974 

>member
-125 KADYW
+125 KPDYW
-130 NLERG
+130 NLERS

-214 VEDNKPEAIEQLT
+214 VEDNKPEAITELT

-544 RAAKQAES
+544 RAAKLAES
-552 ANSDTAAAAPQSAE
+552 ANSETAAAAQPAE
-566 AIDPASDP
+566 AVDPASDP

-597 AEPVAAETAAAP
+597 AEPVTAEAVAAP
-609 AVVDADQ
+609 AVVNADQ

-634 AKAKKAEASGEPVS
+634 AKAKKAEANGEPVS
-648 AANGTAAEVN
+648 ADISAAADAGS
-658 TQNDAPVDPKKAAI
+658 QGDAPSAASEAVDPKKAAI
-672 AAAIARAKAKKLAQ
+672 AAAIARAKAKKAAQ
-686 QSDSAEGDLTA
+686 QGDSAEGDLTA
-697 NADTSETAATQ
+697 NAGTSESAAAQ

-746 AEDAQSEPAASAQ
+746 AEGTQGELSASA
-759 TCDVALAKS
+759 
-768 EVTTSHSDTA
+768 
-778 ASEAVDPK
+778 
-786 KAAIAAAIARAKAK
+786 
-800 KLAQQGESAGAE
+800 
-812 GAQSE
+812 
-817 PAARVETRDVAVAKS
+817 ETRDMAVAKS

-866 AQQSANTSAEVENAD
+866 AQQSASTSAEVENAGTQ
-881 AEVESAATQVDRAGT
+881 VESAGT

-909 AASSEQPLAVTAAP
+909 AASSEQPLAVAEAP

-974 ITR
+974 TTR